1 MERSIL
7 FILHFIL
14 LSARHKTW
22 CKDRRK
28 NNNRKG
34 FYLFFLNTAS
44 FSKTREN
51 PYIFIYK
58 AVQKKKPDRTPRC
71 NKKEIGKA
79 AQRQAGKLP
88 EAPSRAAGSRQERT
102 GLPVNGHR
110 KPRQRAEVRLRESKG
125 VAGHKNTYLSN
136 TAFQATTPGRPP
148 PAPMIRGG
156 GTPGSQG
163 LDFNPNRSLDH
174 RLGVWLSFFGFP
186 SPFVP
191 LSASC
196 LPLCLGVARYAET
209 KVADNLHGSRTKLLW
224 TLMTDLGSKNLA
236 SEPQQAC
243 PAETRQ
249 KPPPTVRRRCS
260 GKKTDLH
267 FSPHLRTFAP
277 PRKPRSA
284 CRGEPQ
290 PDSEEEQR

>member
-58 AVQKKKPDRTPRC
+58 AVQKKSRTGHQDVI
-71 NKKEIGKA
+71 KKKSG
-79 AQRQAGKLP
+79 RPLRGRPGKLP

-196 LPLCLGVARYAET
+196 LPL

-277 PRKPRSA
+277 PRKPRPA